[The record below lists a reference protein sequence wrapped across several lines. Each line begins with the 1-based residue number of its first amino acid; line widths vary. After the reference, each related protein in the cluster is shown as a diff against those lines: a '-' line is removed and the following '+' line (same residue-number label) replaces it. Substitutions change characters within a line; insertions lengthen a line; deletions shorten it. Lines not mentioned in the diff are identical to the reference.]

1 MKKVLDI
8 RLDGKHI
15 ECIRTDDRD
24 NPFRIYLKNAN
35 HRRQVAKYGDFLSV
49 VNFIRN
55 YYEEGAD
62 SFTLSETIE
71 WAKAGSVSFF
81 ANKDWRIRK

>member
-1 MKKVLDI
+1 MKKVIDV

-15 ECIRTDDRD
+15 ECIQTDDKD

-49 VNFIRN
+49 IYFLRD
-55 YYEEGAD
+55 YYAEGID
-62 SFTLSETIE
+62 TLSLSETIA
-71 WAKAGSVSFF
+71 WAKAGSACFF
-81 ANKDWRIRK
+81 K

>member
-24 NPFRIYLKNAN
+24 NPFRIYLKTVN

-62 SFTLSETIE
+62 SLTLSETIE

>member
-24 NPFRIYLKNAN
+24 NPFRIYLKTAT

-49 VNFIRN
+49 IYFLRN

-71 WAKAGSVSFF
+71 WAKAGSAYFF
-81 ANKDWRIRK
+81 